1 MQGGRYM
8 KRKSKK
14 LSNSFSTG
22 GGGYHFEAHVQAS
35 FVTLM
40 LSGGY
45 APCLP
50 CWPIVEIK
58 LQGKIEGFDTD
69 DIIVIVENIL
79 TKEKRKLLIQ
89 VKHSI
94 NITRGCTEFGE
105 VIQSAWN
112 DFNNSD
118 LFVKGKDKIALI
130 TGPISATDEY
140 NVQWLL
146 NHAKYKEINEFFR
159 DLNQANYCPS
169 KAGEKFNAFKHH
181 LKIANGGKE
190 LSNDEIY
197 YFMKH
202 FCLQGYDLCNENGVV
217 QSLIQSHISQFQQQY
232 PSWVWSRIVDVVQT
246 YNEKAAAIT
255 CDDLP
260 EDILDAF
267 KQKSINVQP
276 DQFKVSYQKLR
287 TDWEQ
292 FTDLTYLSLVTLIGA
307 WNEKYENDMRA
318 VGDLLGT
325 SYSEWLKKARILL
338 TCPDSPLSLKNG
350 IWRVRDRPDL
360 LKKFGAH
367 ILDQDLETFKS
378 IAEAVLS
385 ERDPA
390 FDLPVRERYAASIHG
405 KVRTFSQ
412 ELRQGISEG
421 LAILGSQSEACSN
434 CSLGKAEDM
443 SALVTRKILTDAD
456 WVLWGSLNSL
466 LPSLSE
472 ASPCEFLNS
481 VEKALQLQPC
491 PFDEL
496 FAQEG
501 DGIFGGNYLTG
512 LLWALEVLA
521 WDDKYLVRVCVLLG
535 KLAERDP
542 GGLWNNRPSNS
553 LATIL
558 LPWLPQTLAPFEKH
572 KVVVRTLLSECPK
585 VAWNLIIKLLPNQ
598 IQTSP
603 GSQKPSWRMIIPD
616 DLEMDVDNNKYWEQ
630 VTFYAEHAIIAA
642 GYDTKRLSELIDHFE
657 ILPCPAF
664 DKLVDVLSSQ
674 EIIGLSEDQRYD
686 LWNHLMKF
694 TRIHHCYLK
703 TQSSLPL
710 ELIINIENIAKQLAP
725 SDPIYLYQPIF
736 TDYDFDLYDGDLS
749 LDEHNITIDEQRQN
763 AIKAILKKYGLDGV
777 IRFAENVVLQEEIG
791 DALGIVGNDSI
802 EKTFLPSFLDMEERT
817 PKALVGGFIRRK
829 LQTNGWDWCD
839 NINKSEWTPE
849 QVAYFLKYLP
859 FTNEV
864 WGRASA
870 WLGRNED
877 AYWHIT
883 PANPY
888 GTDGDLGLAIEKLLE
903 YNRPNAAIN
912 CLYKML
918 HSKQPINVGQCVRSL
933 LAAPKSDESIYELK
947 AHRIVELINFLQSE
961 TSVNQEDIFKIEW
974 NYLSLLDNHKG
985 ASPKLLEHKLSSD
998 PEFFCEAICLI
1009 YRSKNN
1015 IQTKEQISEK
1025 TQTIALNVSR
1035 LLRGWKIPPG
1045 LENLGSFNPEKFN
1058 EWLAYVK
1065 KKCTES
1071 GHLEVALIHIGEVL
1085 IYAPTDPDGL
1095 WIHRSVAAAL
1105 NDIDAE
1111 DMRVGFSTGTYNSR
1125 GVHFVDP
1132 TGKPEL
1138 ELSKNYRQK
1147 AEELVNAGFSRF
1159 AVTLENLADG
1169 YKREANEIM
1178 AENLK
1183 EVP

>member
-1 MQGGRYM
+1 M
-8 KRKSKK
+8 KKSKM
-14 LSNSFSTG
+14 LNNSFSTG
-22 GGGYHFEAHVQAS
+22 GGGHHFEAHVQAS

-50 CWPIVEIK
+50 HWPIVEIK
-58 LQGKIEGFDTD
+58 LQGKIEGYDTD
-69 DIIVIVENIL
+69 DLIVVVENFS

-94 NITRGCTEFGE
+94 QITQSCTDFGE
-105 VIQSAWN
+105 VIQAAWN
-112 DFNNSD
+112 DFNNPTV
-118 LFVKGKDKIALI
+118 FVEGKDIIALI
-130 TGPISATDEY
+130 TGPLSATDEH

-146 NHAKYKEINEFFR
+146 NNAKYKNENEFFR
-159 DLNQANYCPS
+159 DLNQAKYRPP
-169 KAGEKFNAFKHH
+169 KAKKKFNVFKHH
-181 LKIANGGKE
+181 LEIANGGKE
-190 LSNDEIY
+190 LSNDKIY
-197 YFMKH
+197 NFLKH
-202 FCLQGYDLCNENGVV
+202 FFINSYDFCNEYSVAL
-217 QSLIQSHISQFQQQY
+217 SLIQSHISQFQQQC

-246 YNEKAAAIT
+246 YNENAAVIT
-255 CDDLP
+255 CNELP
-260 EDILDAF
+260 EDIFEAF
-267 KQKSINVQP
+267 KQKSINRQP
-276 DQFKVSYQKLR
+276 DNIKICHDKSTL
-287 TDWEQ
+287 DWDPQ
-292 FTDLTYLSLVTLIGA
+292 SDVTYLTLVVLIGS
-307 WNEKYENDMRA
+307 WNEKYENDMPA
-318 VGDLLGT
+318 VSDLLDI
-325 SYSEWLKKARILL
+325 SYKDWLNKARVLL
-338 TCPDSPLSLKNG
+338 NCTDSPLSVKNG
-350 IWRVRDRPDL
+350 IWKVRNRSEL
-360 LKKFGAH
+360 WNSLGSNL
-367 ILDQDLETFKS
+367 LDQDLENFES
-378 IAEAVLS
+378 VAVRVLS

-390 FDLPVRERYAASIHG
+390 FDLPVKERYAASIHG

-421 LAILGSQSEACSN
+421 LAILGSQSETCSN

-472 ASPCEFLNS
+472 ASPREFLNS

-512 LLWALEVLA
+512 LLWALEGLA

-542 GGLWNNRPSNS
+542 GGRWDNRPSNS

-558 LPWLPQTLAPFEKH
+558 LPWLPQTLAPFEKQ
-572 KVVVRTLLSECPK
+572 KVAVDTLLKECPQ
-585 VAWNLIIKLLPNQ
+585 VAWNLIITLLPNQ
-598 IQTSP
+598 IQVSH

-616 DLEMDVDNNKYWEQ
+616 DRKKDVDNNEYWGQ
-630 VTFYAEHAIIAA
+630 VTFYAELAIKVA
-642 GYDTKRLSELIDHFE
+642 GSDTKYLSELIDHFD
-657 ILPCPAF
+657 ILPRPAF
-664 DKLVDVLSSQ
+664 DKLVNVLSSQ
-674 EIIGLSEDQRYD
+674 EIIGLPEDQRYD
-686 LWNHLMKF
+686 LWDHLTKF
-694 TRIHHCYLK
+694 TRIHRCYLK
-703 TQSSLPL
+703 TQSSLPV
-710 ELIINIENIAKQLAP
+710 ELIISIENIAKQLAP

-736 TDYDFDLYDGDLS
+736 TDYDFDLYDEDVS
-749 LDEHNITIDEQRQN
+749 LDEHNIKIDEQRQN
-763 AIKAILKKYGLDGV
+763 AIKVILKKYELDGV

-791 DALGIVGNDSI
+791 DALGIVGDDSI
-802 EKTFLPSFLDMEERT
+802 ERIFLPSFLDMEERT
-817 PKALVGGFIRRK
+817 PKALVRGFIRRK

-859 FTNEV
+859 FTNEA

-933 LAAPKSDESIYELK
+933 LVAPKSDESIYELK
-947 AHRIVELINFLQSE
+947 AHRIVELINFLQSD
-961 TSVNQEDIFKIEW
+961 TSVNQEDLFKIEW
-974 NYLSLLDNHKG
+974 SYLSLLGNHKG

-998 PEFFCEAICLI
+998 PEFFCEAIRLI

-1015 IQTKEQISEK
+1015 IQTTEQISEK

-1045 LENLGSFNPEKFN
+1045 LEDLGSFNLEKFN

-1071 GHLEVALIHIGEVL
+1071 GHLEVALICIGEVL

-1132 TGKPEL
+1132 AGKPEL
-1138 ELSKNYRQK
+1138 ELSENYRQK

-1159 AVTLENLADG
+1159 AVTLENLADS

-1178 AENLK
+1178 AENK
-1183 EVP
+1183 KDEPE